1 MTTRDRRWP
10 VVTPAALALL
20 VAAELAAYLLF
31 APVTTTPAGESAG
44 ALAAGNAFLVG
55 LAVAVVA
62 VAAAGTAAAARG
74 SRQVVWLAAAA
85 LALLGVAGTAVG
97 PQVLAVALLLV
108 VAALLAEAAA
118 DGTAPRRNGTEPLPV
133 DERTPGPGGED
144 VTVEPPPAES
154 DRPPTGD
161 RQSPEDRLGGP
172 SGEGEFAREERPGE
186 PPTDEGVGAAEEE
199 PPAGDSDG
207 PDREVVVA
215 GLLLVPLAALLGV
228 SVLTTPVARPLVAAT
243 AVVVFAGA
251 GAAVAAAAR
260 DRM

>member
-1 MTTRDRRWP
+1 MTARDRRWP

-62 VAAAGTAAAARG
+62 AAAIGTAAAARG
-74 SRQVVWLAAAA
+74 SRRVVWLAAAA
-85 LALLGVAGTAVG
+85 LALLGVAGIAVG

-108 VAALLAEAAA
+108 VAALLAEAAV

-133 DERTPGPGGED
+133 DERPPGPGGEA

-154 DRPPTGD
+154 DRPPAGD
-161 RQSPEDRLGGP
+161 RRPPEDRLGGP
-172 SGEGEFAREERPGE
+172 SGEGEPVAGERAVE
-186 PPTDEGVGAAEEE
+186 DVEASVEGSA
-199 PPAGDSDG
+199 AGDADG
-207 PDREVVVA
+207 PEREVVVA

-260 DRM
+260 S